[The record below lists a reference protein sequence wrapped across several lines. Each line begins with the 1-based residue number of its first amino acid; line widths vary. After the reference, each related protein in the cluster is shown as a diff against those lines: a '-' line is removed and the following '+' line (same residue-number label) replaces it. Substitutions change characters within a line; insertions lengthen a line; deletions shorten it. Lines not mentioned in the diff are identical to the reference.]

1 MILFLALSFGLHILV
16 GLFLF
21 LKRSEPEIPEQTI
34 EFEVLPEQPAVAQKG
49 QEGRMG
55 PKGKTRGTK
64 PGTQKTAE
72 ATPED
77 ILRDGGK
84 VNLDKAGTSVA
95 GETIF
100 GEGST
105 GSKGSGAWVEQI
117 GIEKGI
123 ELTAFLQRIQER
135 IDRGLDYPEDMAV
148 QRIRGDVRVDL
159 YVDRKGRIQGDF
171 HLIRGPETL
180 LNLYVTSALLVLLKE
195 PLPENLWAKEDKI
208 PITIHVKFSTYEF
221 AETKMQNDNFFQA
234 NELNFVRARYVKPL
248 AVAKVEKS
256 SLPGTFRRSS
266 RCQAGFTST
275 SSCSLNTSKTS
286 THLIPTTS
294 AKSVCNSDANTW
306 KSQRKRNASN
316 FNRYLLTLL
325 VPFRYESKQ
334 VPIRLLLG
342 MCNLKDLLRSV

>member
-1 MILFLALSFGLHILV
+1 MLSLRNRKLILFLALSLGLHILV
-16 GLFLF
+16 ALFLF
-21 LKRSEPEIPEQTI
+21 FKKSEPEIPKQTI
-34 EFEVLPEQPAVAQKG
+34 EFEVLPEKTVVAQKG
-49 QEGRMG
+49 QERRMG
-55 PKGKTRGTK
+55 PRGKTGGTK
-64 PGTQKTAE
+64 PGEHKAAE

-105 GSKGSGAWVEQI
+105 GTKGSGAWVEQI

-123 ELTAFLQRIQER
+123 ELSAFLQRIQER

-171 HLIRGPETL
+171 HMIRGPETL
-180 LNLYVTSALLVLLKE
+180 LNLYVTSALLILLKE

-221 AETKMQNDNFFQA
+221 AETKMQNDSFFQA
-234 NELNFVRARYVKPL
+234 NELNFVRSRYVQPL
-248 AVAKVEKS
+248 AVAKVEKFFTRYVPPIIP
-256 SLPGTFRRSS
+256 LPGGFYVDLIMLAQYIQNIDTPDPDDKRKERLELRREHMEI
-266 RCQAGFTST
+266 AT
-275 SSCSLNTSKTS
+275 K
-286 THLIPTTS
+286 
-294 AKSVCNSDANTW
+294 K
-306 KSQRKRNASN
+306 KR
-316 FNRYLLTLL
+316 L
-325 VPFRYESKQ
+325 
-334 VPIRLLLG
+334 
-342 MCNLKDLLRSV
+342 